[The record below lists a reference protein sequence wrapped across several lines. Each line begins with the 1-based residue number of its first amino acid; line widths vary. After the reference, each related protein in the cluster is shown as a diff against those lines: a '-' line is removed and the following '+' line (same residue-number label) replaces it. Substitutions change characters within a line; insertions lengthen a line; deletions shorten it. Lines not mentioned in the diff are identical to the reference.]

1 MGVVLVRSSKTIM
14 KTFVALS
21 ALVAATLAAPAA
33 DADAQLLGA
42 GDAGLAG
49 YTGLGGVGYS
59 GLAGGYSGVA
69 AAPYAAGVVAAP
81 AATYAAAPAVSY
93 AAAPAVAYA
102 AAPVATVHHTVHQP
116 IVPVHQVRE
125 HVITA
130 PVVRQVGVNV
140 HHQVK
145 HIPQVHVD
153 TKTSHAVT
161 HHVINHAPQIGAFV
175 APAVAAA
182 AIPVAAA
189 ASPIIAIQIR
199 AQDRLHFGQETKK
212 ILRVCKPCWV
222 SIALFICSLLKSTL
236 FLPNSK
242 IKLMKN
248 LICQK

>member
-1 MGVVLVRSSKTIM
+1 MGM

-42 GDAGLAG
+42 GYAGLAG

-59 GLAGGYSGVA
+59 GLTGGYAGVA

-81 AATYAAAPAVSY
+81 AATY

-130 PVVRQVGVNV
+130 PV
-140 HHQVK
+140 
-145 HIPQVHVD
+145 
-153 TKTSHAVT
+153 
-161 HHVINHAPQIGAFV
+161 
-175 APAVAAA
+175 
-182 AIPVAAA
+182 
-189 ASPIIAIQIR
+189 
-199 AQDRLHFGQETKK
+199 
-212 ILRVCKPCWV
+212 
-222 SIALFICSLLKSTL
+222 
-236 FLPNSK
+236 
-242 IKLMKN
+242 
-248 LICQK
+248 

>member
-1 MGVVLVRSSKTIM
+1 MR
-14 KTFVALS
+14 TFVALS
-21 ALVAATLAAPAA
+21 ALVAATLAAPGA
-33 DADAQLLGA
+33 DADAQLL
-42 GDAGLAG
+42 
-49 YTGLGGVGYS
+49 
-59 GLAGGYSGVA
+59 AGGYAGVA
-69 AAPYAAGVVAAP
+69 PYTTGVVAAP
-81 AATYAAAPAVSY
+81 AATYAAGVV
-93 AAAPAVAYA
+93 AAPAVAYA

-161 HHVINHAPQIGAFV
+161 THVINHAPQVGAFV

-189 ASPIIAIQIR
+189 SSPIIAI
-199 AQDRLHFGQETKK
+199 
-212 ILRVCKPCWV
+212 
-222 SIALFICSLLKSTL
+222 
-236 FLPNSK
+236 
-242 IKLMKN
+242 
-248 LICQK
+248 